1 MKKDKKII
9 LQSIRNT
16 LQQIAPAGNRLLPQT
31 KIPCDVKR
39 SRGYDK
45 TAHWNLAVQR
55 LYYASFYMASALLL
69 KNNIAAQSH
78 NGVVSQSVRLPFCH
92 YRKTGQNGRQ
102 IVLTFTAKQN
112 NRRL

>member
-39 SRGYDK
+39 SRGYDRDRPLESGGTTIVLCFILHGFGPITEK
-45 TAHWNLAVQR
+45 QHSSPKPQWR
-55 LYYASFYMASALLL
+55 
-69 KNNIAAQSH
+69 
-78 NGVVSQSVRLPFCH
+78 SQSVS
-92 YRKTGQNGRQ
+92 
-102 IVLTFTAKQN
+102 
-112 NRRL
+112 